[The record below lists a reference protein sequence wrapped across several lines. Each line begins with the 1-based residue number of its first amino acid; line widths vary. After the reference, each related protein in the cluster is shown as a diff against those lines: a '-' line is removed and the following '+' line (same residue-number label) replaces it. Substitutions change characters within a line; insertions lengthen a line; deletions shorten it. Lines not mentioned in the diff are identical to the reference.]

1 MSYYK
6 LSVADLLHDA
16 GKVTTNA
23 RDADLL
29 ERLDPA
35 GFGEDEL
42 TILDALIAEVKDRQ
56 EDRETNYGDQL
67 NATQG
72 VDVDWQEFYDKT
84 YMRHVGIARAVFR
97 KEHGTLAR
105 LGLNGLRRRDKAG
118 RYDQAIKLYQNALSD
133 PALVVRLAVR
143 GLDAAT
149 LQAGLAALTAIEKAD
164 HEQDT
169 HIGLAQ
175 QSTDDRRKAERDLAD
190 WLTEFRDIA
199 REVFYD
205 KPDWLERLGI
215 FHRSED

>member
-6 LSVADLLHDA
+6 LSVPDLLHEA
-16 GKVTTNA
+16 GKVSTNA

-29 ERLDPA
+29 ARLDPA
-35 GFGEDEL
+35 GYGEDAL
-42 TILDALIAEVKDRQ
+42 TDLDALIAEVEGKK

-67 NATQG
+67 DSTQSIA
-72 VDVDWQEFYDKT
+72 VDWRDFYDKT

-97 KEHGTLAR
+97 GKRGTLAR
-105 LGLNGLRRRDKAG
+105 LGLNGPRRRDKAG
-118 RYDQAIKLYQNALSD
+118 RYDQALKLYTNAIAD
-133 PALVVRLAVR
+133 ADLVDKLAVR
-143 GLDAAT
+143 GLDAVT
-149 LQAGLAALTAIEKAD
+149 LQAGLDAVKAIEKAD

-175 QSTDDRRKAERDLAD
+175 QSTDDRRKAERDLTD
-190 WLTEFRDIA
+190 WLTEFRDVA

-215 FHRSED
+215 FHRSDG

>member
-35 GFGEDEL
+35 GYGEDEL
-42 TILDALIAEVKDRQ
+42 TTLDALIAEVNDKK

-67 NATQG
+67 NATETIEE
-72 VDVDWQEFYDKT
+72 DWEAFYDET

-97 KEHGTLAR
+97 GESGTLTR
-105 LGLNGLRRRDKAG
+105 LGLNGPRRRDKAG

-133 PALVVRLAVR
+133 PSLVVRLAVR
-143 GLDAAT
+143 GLDTAT
-149 LQAGLAALTAIEKAD
+149 LQAALDAVKVIEDAD
-164 HEQDT
+164 HQQDT

-175 QSTDDRRKAERDLAD
+175 QSTDARRKAERDLAD
-190 WLTEFRDIA
+190 WLTEFRDVA

-205 KPDWLERLGI
+205 EPDWLERLGI